1 MATGDVTISIAVE
14 GGVTKSIVLDSAT
27 RVLARAYSAAEDSNI
42 NTDAKWQT
50 REVNRVGNNLVSRA
64 NKQQEANLSYTA
76 KTFTKAT

>member
-1 MATGDVTISIAVE
+1 MATGDVTISIAIE

-27 RVLARAYSAAEDSNI
+27 RVLSLAYSTAEDPAI
-42 NTDAKWQT
+42 DTDAKWQT

>member
-1 MATGDVTISIAVE
+1 MATGDITISIAIE

-27 RVLARAYSAAEDSNI
+27 RVLARAYSTAEDSDI

-50 REVNRVGNNLVSRA
+50 REVNRVGNNLVSKA

-76 KTFTKAT
+76 KTFTAAT

>member
-1 MATGDVTISIAVE
+1 MSAGDVTISIGIE

-27 RVLARAYSAAEDSNI
+27 RVLALAYSTAEDSAI
-42 NTDAKWQT
+42 DTDAKWQT